1 MTTLDITN
9 NRTSAYDDWDDVYNY
24 REYLNLGINDPES
37 NVDGNN
43 NGGCGHLIF
52 WGMFALLL
60 FYWWLF
66 KLLKTYK

>member
-9 NRTSAYDDWDDVYNY
+9 NRTSAYDDWDDVYNN

-37 NVDGNN
+37 NVNGN
-43 NGGCGHLIF
+43 NGGGGCGFIF
-52 WGMFALLL
+52 CAMVALLL

-66 KLLKTYK
+66 